1 MTQQIRRETAVHR
14 LVRTGLAAALAAVV
28 LSGCVAM
35 AGGAMVGGAMVASDR
50 RSVGA
55 QVDDQSIE
63 LRAADAISR
72 ITGSRA
78 HATATSYNRIVLLTG
93 EVPTEADRAAI
104 EAAVR
109 KIENVRSVVNDLV
122 VGPNA
127 TAGEVTADSITT
139 GKVKAAFIDVAI
151 VPAASVK
158 VVTERGVVFL
168 MGRVTEAEG
177 TAAANA
183 ARTVGGVKKV
193 VKVFE
198 IMAPAEVAA
207 LGAPAAA
214 SAPAPAAPK

>member
-1 MTQQIRRETAVHR
+1 MTQQTWRGAAVR
-14 LVRTGLAAALAAVV
+14 GIVRAGLAAAMAAVV
-28 LSGCVAM
+28 LGGCVAV

-55 QVDDQSIE
+55 QLDDQAIE
-63 LRAADAISR
+63 VRAGEAIGR

-78 HATATSYNRIVLLTG
+78 HATATSYNRIVLLSG

-109 KIENVRSVVNDLV
+109 KIENVRAVVNDLV

-127 TAGEVTADSITT
+127 TSSEVTSDTIVT
-139 GKVKAAFIDVAI
+139 GKVKAAFLDVAN

-168 MGRVTEAEG
+168 MGRLTEAEA

-198 IMAPAEVAA
+198 IITPAEAA
-207 LGAPAAA
+207 TLGAPGAAPAAA
-214 SAPAPAAPK
+214 SAPPK

>member
-1 MTQQIRRETAVHR
+1 MTQQISRGTAVQR
-14 LVRTGLAAALAAVV
+14 ILRAGLVTAMAGAV
-28 LSGCVAM
+28 LGGCVAV

-50 RSVGA
+50 RSMGA
-55 QVDDQSIE
+55 QVDDQTIE
-63 LRAADAISR
+63 VRAADAISR

-78 HATATSYNRIVLLTG
+78 HATATSYNRIVLLSG
-93 EVPTEADRAAI
+93 EVPTEADRTAI

-122 VGPNA
+122 VGLNA
-127 TAGEVTADSITT
+127 SASEVTSDSIVT
-139 GKVKAAFIDVAI
+139 GKVKAAFLDVPT

-177 TAAANA
+177 AAAANA
-183 ARTVGGVKKV
+183 ARTVAGVKKV

-198 IMAPAEVAA
+198 FMTPAEVAA
-207 LGAPAAA
+207 LGAPGAA
-214 SAPAPAAPK
+214 SAPASAPQK

>member
-1 MTQQIRRETAVHR
+1 MTRQISRGEAVHR
-14 LVRTGLAAALAAVV
+14 LLRAGLAAAMAGVV
-28 LSGCVAM
+28 LGGCVAV

-55 QVDDQSIE
+55 QVEDQTIE
-63 LRAADAISR
+63 VRAGDAISR

-78 HATATSYNRIVLLTG
+78 HATATSYNRIVLLSG

-127 TAGEVTADSITT
+127 TAGEVTADAITT

-198 IMAPAEVAA
+198 TITPAEAA
-207 LGAPAAA
+207 AAAAAA
-214 SAPAPAAPK
+214 SAPPK